1 MRICYFAAARA
12 ATGVSEEEVGSFD
25 TLEQLLDDAARRHT
39 GTTEAGNSLDDIL
52 GRCTFLIDGR
62 RAQPDADLRGA
73 QRVDVL
79 PPFAGG

>member
-12 ATGVSEEEVGSFD
+12 ATGVSEEEVGDFS

-39 GTTEAGNSLDDIL
+39 GATQAGNTLRDIL

-62 RAQPDADLRGA
+62 RADGA
-73 QRVDVL
+73 ASLAGAKRVDVL